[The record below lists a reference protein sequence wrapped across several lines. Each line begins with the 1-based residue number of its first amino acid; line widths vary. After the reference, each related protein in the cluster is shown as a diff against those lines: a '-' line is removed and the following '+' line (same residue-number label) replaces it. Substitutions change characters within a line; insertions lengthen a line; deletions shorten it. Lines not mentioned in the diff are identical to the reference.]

1 MNMHTRKAKL
11 LALLTLL
18 TVFLLGGLAAC
29 GGAASAQPNITQSST
44 QQTTIAPDPGATT
57 VVMTYLQLFNA
68 GMKSRDFS
76 AMASVYATD
85 ATLTQSNPKGVTTVL
100 HGLTAIITFYQGLR
114 TKFPGYQWTV
124 ESMRNLAPNVVL
136 VYQHAGSP
144 PLSVAGR
151 CIYVFVVKGA
161 KITSYEW
168 ATYYPGQP

>member
-1 MNMHTRKAKL
+1 MNRYSRKAKL
-11 LALLTLL
+11 FALLSLL
-18 TVFLLGGLAAC
+18 AVLLLSGLAAC
-29 GGAASAQPNITQSST
+29 GGPANA
-44 QQTTIAPDPGATT
+44 QQTTTTAPQANANT
-57 VVMTYLQLFNA
+57 VVTMYLQLFNA
-68 GMKSRDFS
+68 GMKSGNFS
-76 AMASVYATD
+76 AMSSVYASD
-85 ATLTQSNPKGVTTVL
+85 ATLTQSSPKGVTTVL
-100 HGLTAIITFYQGLR
+100 HGLTAITTFYQGLR